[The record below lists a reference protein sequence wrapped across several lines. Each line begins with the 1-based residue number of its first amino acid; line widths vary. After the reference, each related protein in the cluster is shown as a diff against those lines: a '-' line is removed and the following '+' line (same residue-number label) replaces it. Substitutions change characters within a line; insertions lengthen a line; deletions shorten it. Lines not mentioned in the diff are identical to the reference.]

1 MQTRW
6 RVPLAC
12 LLLGTG
18 RAEEVAAGTLGLM
31 DTALAHVAALSGKLS
46 RQEETAAVLQLL
58 SADAGALLLAKHF
71 GALPS
76 YETHLHAALGGSAQ
90 TDAPAPAAARTDLPA
105 VPSAAAAAAAAPADE
120 MLFRRRSI
128 VEYDSSVAVPEA
140 VVDRALEAAILAPNH
155 FLTEPWRFYL
165 AGPRTRDA
173 LSSLNEKKAEIF
185 RSVPGWLVVS
195 VAASGELS
203 SKKGLEDYAATACAV
218 HNFMLSLAANG
229 VGSKWM
235 TGALGV
241 SGETLL
247 AEVGADRERESLVGV
262 VWFGYPAKPLAGVP
276 PPKRSKGLE
285 GVLTRLP

>member
-6 RVPLAC
+6 RAPLAC

-76 YETHLHAALGGSAQ
+76 YETHLRAALGGSAQ
-90 TDAPAPAAARTDLPA
+90 TDAPAPTAARTDLPA

-241 SGETLL
+241 NGETLL